1 MAERSVVIIG
11 LPASGKTTYLAAL
24 WHLIVDRDF
33 EMSLRFGN
41 LRTGDSGHL
50 NAIATRWRE
59 AMVQERTAIA
69 GRRLVSMN
77 LIDTANQAARV
88 TFPDV
93 PGEAFR
99 QMWEGRDC
107 EPAIAEI
114 LRCGDVLLFVHA
126 DTIRAPRWIAD
137 EVALSIAVGI
147 ERPGGQTKAWDPRL
161 SPTQVQLVDLLQ
173 LFRIPPLDVGP
184 RRLAIVLSAWDTV
197 RDEGLTPI
205 DFLRS
210 RLPLLNQYLRRGA
223 DDWTWRIYGLS
234 AQGGTYDKLEDN
246 AERVPEAEE
255 LRKLDR
261 PSKRI
266 QLVGPVAET
275 HDLTEPLAWLMD

>member
-1 MAERSVVIIG
+1 M
-11 LPASGKTTYLAAL
+11 
-24 WHLIVDRDF
+24 
-33 EMSLRFGN
+33 
-41 LRTGDSGHL
+41 
-50 NAIATRWRE
+50 
-59 AMVQERTAIA
+59 
-69 GRRLVSMN
+69 
-77 LIDTANQAARV
+77 
-88 TFPDV
+88 
-93 PGEAFR
+93 
-99 QMWEGRDC
+99 
-107 EPAIAEI
+107 
-114 LRCGDVLLFVHA
+114 
-126 DTIRAPRWIAD
+126 
-137 EVALSIAVGI
+137 
-147 ERPGGQTKAWDPRL
+147 
-161 SPTQVQLVDLLQ
+161 
-173 LFRIPPLDVGP
+173 PPLDVGP

-234 AQGGTYDKLEDN
+234 AQGGTYDKLEDS